1 MFAYYIMLSSVNVS
15 RYNSQMIE
23 SQLERLK
30 QDSVELDYYIQ
41 RLQKEG
47 DTKKVVS
54 IQKKRQYLLD
64 YIETLQGGQREEI
77 LIAI

>member
-1 MFAYYIMLSSVNVS
+1 
-15 RYNSQMIE
+15 MIE

-64 YIETLQGGQREEI
+64 YIETLQSSQREEI

>member
-15 RYNSQMIE
+15 RYHSQMIE

-47 DTKKVVS
+47 DAKKVVS

-64 YIETLQGGQREEI
+64 YIETLQDCQRQET